1 MTEPKTASSGADLQ
15 LLLCDAGDNRPV
27 LEQGLGESALVGA
40 KSPER
45 GPRGKD
51 SMHLEALH
59 SDPNDLPAQRW
70 AVIAPNGADG
80 DAALAAI
87 ASLIEHRKDL
97 QGAVPIIYRV
107 PDGMDAVDSLRWK
120 NDVLR
125 DEDVP
130 VDERPRYLMIL
141 GDLDRVSLELQHV
154 LANGS
159 FVGRLHCPTVK
170 GYRAY
175 ADKVIARERAT
186 PTPKPR
192 ALYYTVQDGSAA
204 IGVGHRH
211 LIEPCMRMTADLVE
225 RGKLDA
231 QRPSEIPYS
240 EWGPDEMLTMAGID
254 APSLL
259 SSVSHG
265 LGAPRKG
272 WRSPDH
278 QRAMQGALALGPDG
292 PLTADM
298 VRETPFLPG
307 GVWMCVACYGAG
319 TPSTSAY
326 HAWLALLAEQGGNR
340 EQVEA
345 VLRALPG
352 PGDPP
357 FVAALPQALLANPAG
372 PLAVIGHMDLA
383 WTFGF
388 CDPESKR
395 SRASRMLATQ
405 RAILAGGRVG
415 VGLDALMHA
424 YRETNDD
431 LMARYQ
437 LQRDALAR
445 DQADPVSPKLLG
457 ELWMQ
462 RNDLRGYV
470 LLGDPAARLAV
481 VGGKPAT
488 LAENPD
494 LDARRPPPIEVRSPT
509 PASPVETHVVPA
521 APPELRDPT
530 PAASPTPAPQV
541 IADPAPELRDPT
553 PAASPLEPPRD
564 TPEAPSTRP
573 PPPVIPEVVMTPPA
587 PPQPSPG
594 PTQPFAPPPELHV
607 MPAPPPAMPAYAA
620 PAATGAAPMGA
631 VIRPRAL
638 ENPEIALR
646 ERAVLA
652 LLRGDEAPRSIA
664 MRFGLPVEEV
674 FYWLDVYR
682 EAGRRSLGG

>member
-1 MTEPKTASSGADLQ
+1 VTEPNSDNAADLQ
-15 LLLCDAGDNRPV
+15 LLLCDAGDNRP
-27 LEQGLGESALVGA
+27 LLGAGLSESALAAA

-45 GPRGKD
+45 GPRGQD

-59 SDPNDLPAQRW
+59 SDPNDLHAQRW
-70 AVIAPNGADG
+70 AVIAPKGAEG

-87 ASLIEHRKDL
+87 AALIEHRGAQ
-97 QGAVPIIYRV
+97 QGAAPIIYRV
-107 PDGMDAVDSLRWK
+107 PDAMDAVDSLRWK

-130 VDERPRYLMIL
+130 VDERPRYLLIL
-141 GDLDRVSLELQHV
+141 GDLHQVSLELQHV

-159 FVGRLHCPTVK
+159 FVGRLHCPTIK

-175 ADKVIARERAT
+175 AEKVIARERAT

-225 RGKLDA
+225 RGKLDS

-240 EWGPDEMLTMAGID
+240 EWGPDEMLAMAGID

-259 SSVSHG
+259 CSVSHG

-278 QRAMQGALALGPDG
+278 QRQMQGALALGPDG

-298 VRETPFLPG
+298 LRETPFLPG
-307 GVWMCVACYGAG
+307 GIWMCVACYGAG
-319 TPSTSAY
+319 TPAASAY

-340 EQVEA
+340 EQVDA
-345 VLRALPG
+345 VLRALPAA
-352 PGDPP
+352 GDRP
-357 FVAALPQALLANPAG
+357 FVAALPQALLANPGG

-437 LQRDALAR
+437 LQRDASPATR
-445 DQADPVSPKLLG
+445 PTPSPPGCSASCGCSATTSAVMCCSATPPRASPSSADSQPRSPRTPTSMPADL
-457 ELWMQ
+457 Q
-462 RNDLRGYV
+462 RSRS
-470 LLGDPAARLAV
+470 AAR
-481 VGGKPAT
+481 
-488 LAENPD
+488 
-494 LDARRPPPIEVRSPT
+494 R
-509 PASPVETHVVPA
+509 
-521 APPELRDPT
+521 APPR
-530 PAASPTPAPQV
+530 
-541 IADPAPELRDPT
+541 R
-553 PAASPLEPPRD
+553 R
-564 TPEAPSTRP
+564 
-573 PPPVIPEVVMTPPA
+573 
-587 PPQPSPG
+587 
-594 PTQPFAPPPELHV
+594 
-607 MPAPPPAMPAYAA
+607 
-620 PAATGAAPMGA
+620 
-631 VIRPRAL
+631 
-638 ENPEIALR
+638 
-646 ERAVLA
+646 
-652 LLRGDEAPRSIA
+652 APRNNHRPSNHRPSNLRPSNHRA
-664 MRFGLPVEEV
+664 WNHRPSNHRPSHHRPSNHRPSNLRPSNH
-674 FYWLDVYR
+674 R
-682 EAGRRSLGG
+682 ASNHRPSNHRPSNHRPSNHRA